1 LATLPKIVQPKR
13 SGKKGGKKN
22 MNKSRQPK
30 RQRYVAS
37 KRGYNRRI
45 KSLKNHIVQN
55 PHDAGAPEALERLA
69 IEWGMTL

>member
-1 LATLPKIVQPKR
+1 MTTLPKMVRPKR

-37 KRGYNRRI
+37 KRGHNRRI
-45 KSLKNHIVQN
+45 KSLKRHVEHNS
-55 PHDAGAPEALERLA
+55 HDVGAPEALARLA
-69 IEWGMTL
+69 GEWEIFI